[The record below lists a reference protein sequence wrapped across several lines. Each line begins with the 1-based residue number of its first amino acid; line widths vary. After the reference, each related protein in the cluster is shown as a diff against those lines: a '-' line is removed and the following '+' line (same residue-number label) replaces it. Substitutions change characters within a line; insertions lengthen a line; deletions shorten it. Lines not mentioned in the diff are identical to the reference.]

1 MIFRFLI
8 LSLCLTGGYFRVQ
21 SQHFVFNKI
30 AVSDGLLSNNI
41 RAVWQ
46 DQKGFLWIGTESGL
60 QRYDGYRFR
69 TILTN
74 RIDQILSDRLGRVWI
89 RSGRNTGIFDT
100 QSFRFTPVRY
110 EGQTEAYSLSGIW
123 LRKDASGNIFLLLT
137 GKNCQYYN
145 DKERNFSVSHN
156 PFTIADDLAIL
167 DVAEDKKKGRFWI
180 ITTDGLGYWDN
191 KTKMYYTSANNIQQ
205 DPLLQLS
212 VSHPSTTDIF
222 IDNADTY
229 WLQQTRHTTPSVYS
243 YDGIKNKLS
252 SDADGLNLP
261 KSKDYFEIYGFK
273 NLNDS
278 TTAIYGLNYLRMK
291 AGKQFYN
298 LKYPINNP
306 YGLHF
311 NSVSDLMQDKEGI
324 IWIATD
330 NGLYYTSNVL
340 TNPHIIFNSEDIRTS
355 ISSLLQ
361 DSNEDLWI
369 ASWGRGVFVLN
380 LKNNLSYAQP
390 LHQVAAKDNNV
401 NLVWTIC
408 EDNNKNIWAGC
419 QEGRLVLYN
428 VKKRKTSLFTPSAFN
443 GNAIRQIVKD
453 DSGLLWIGLQ
463 DGRIFTFDPYSLPI
477 SNQSFR
483 EICTLP
489 GGITK
494 MTVVNNRDIWIAVN
508 GKGIYILK
516 IKSKKITQTINTQK
530 TGRYVINTTKDILQ
544 INDTLCL
551 VAGEGMA
558 AINTRTYTGNFDT
571 PYQTSKVGTIYTL
584 QKDSNNFLWIGGTNG
599 IFKLDFKT
607 GNLIQYDQQD
617 GLLTVH
623 NNSYV
628 PERSILLHSG
638 MLAIGGNQHL
648 VIFNPENY
656 NHASLPPDITITGF
670 QLNDRYL
677 PEDSVAQLKEISI
690 PYRHRSFT
698 VEYAALGF
706 KGKRRITYEY
716 KLEGFDQKWNVQT
729 TPAPVKYRF
738 LPHGKYRFLVRARNE
753 TGEYT
758 AGITSVPLYII
769 PPFWKTTWFYIITV
783 LLIFALLYYLHKLR
797 LQRLLHIEQVRNRLA
812 RDLHDDMGSTLSTI
826 NILSNMALQQ
836 KTFDGARSKEYMH
849 TINQSTSQMM
859 EAMDDIV
866 WSINPANDSMA
877 KIITRMKET
886 AGVILEPRQIEYRFD
901 VHPSVPETSLTMEAR
916 REIFLIFKEA
926 INNIVKYADC
936 TEVDFT
942 LIKNRSQFVLEI
954 KDNGKGFQ
962 TSSNNLSVR
971 GNGLKNMEKRAS
983 GLKGTLTINSE
994 SGRGTLVRLSIPI
1007 A

>member
-1 MIFRFLI
+1 MVLKISIQIILLI
-8 LSLCLTGGYFRVQ
+8 SVYVSVQ
-21 SQHFVFNKI
+21 SQHFVFNRI
-30 AVSDGLLSNNI
+30 TVSDGLLSNNI
-41 RAVWQ
+41 RTVWQ
-46 DQKGFLWIGTESGL
+46 DQKGFLWIGNESGL
-60 QRYDGYRFR
+60 QRYDGYRVR

-74 RIDQILSDRLGRVWI
+74 RADQMLSDKLGRVWI
-89 RSGRNTGIFDT
+89 RSGRNIGIFDT
-100 QSFRFTPVRY
+100 QSFKFTPVRY
-110 EGQTEAYSLSGIW
+110 EGQTEAYNLSGIW
-123 LRKDASGNIFLLLT
+123 LKKDASGNVFLFLT

-145 DKERNFSVSHN
+145 EKEGDFSTRNN
-156 PFTIADDLAIL
+156 PFTIPANLTIL
-167 DVAEDKKKGRFWI
+167 DVAEDKRKERFWI

-191 KTKMYYTSANNIQQ
+191 KTKKYYTPANNIQQ
-205 DPLLQLS
+205 DPLLQIS
-212 VSHPSTTDIF
+212 VHHPSTTDIF
-222 IDNADTY
+222 IDNSDTY
-229 WLQQTRHTTPSVYS
+229 WLQQTRHTTPSIYS

-278 TTAIYGLNYLRMK
+278 TTAIYGLNYFRMK

-311 NSVSDLMQDKEGI
+311 NSVSDLLQDKEGI

-340 TNPHIIFNSEDIRTS
+340 TNPHIIFNSEDVRTS
-355 ISSLLQ
+355 ISSLVE
-361 DSNEDLWI
+361 DSYKNLWI
-369 ASWGRGVFVLN
+369 ASWGRGAFEVN
-380 LKNNLSYAQP
+380 INNNLSYSQP
-390 LHQVAAKDNNV
+390 LKQVAVKDNNV

-408 EDNNKNIWAGC
+408 EDNNKNIWSGC

-428 VKKRKTSLFTPSAFN
+428 AEKRKANVFTPSVLKD
-443 GNAIRQIVKD
+443 NAIREIVKD
-453 DSGLLWIGLQ
+453 ASGLLWMGLQ
-463 DGRIFTFDPYSLPI
+463 DGRILTFDPYSLPI
-477 SNQSFR
+477 SNLSFR

-489 GGITK
+489 GGVTK
-494 MTVVNNRDIWIAVN
+494 MTVINSQNIWIAVN
-508 GKGIYILK
+508 GHGIYILN
-516 IKSKKITQTINTQK
+516 IESKELIQHINTQK
-530 TGRYVINTTKDILQ
+530 TGRYVFNTAKDILQ

-551 VAGEGMA
+551 VAGEGIA
-558 AINTRTYTGNFDT
+558 TINTKTYTWNFDT
-571 PYQTSKVGTIYTL
+571 LYQTSKVGTIYTL

-599 IFKLDFKT
+599 IFKLNFKT
-607 GNLIQYDQQD
+607 GNLTQYDQQD

-628 PERSILLHSG
+628 PERSTLLHSG
-638 MLAIGGNQHL
+638 MMAIGGNQHL

-656 NHASLPPDITITGF
+656 SHANRPPDITITGF

-677 PEDSVAQLKEISI
+677 PEDSIAQLKEISI
-690 PYRHRSFT
+690 PYKHRAFT

-706 KGKRRITYEY
+706 KEKRRLTYEY
-716 KLEGFDQKWNVQT
+716 KLEGVDQKWNVQN

-738 LPHGKYRFLVRARNE
+738 LPHGRYRFLVRARNE

-758 AGITSVPLYII
+758 AGTTSVSLYII
-769 PPFWKTTWFYIITV
+769 PPFWKTTWFYILAV
-783 LLIFALLYYLHKLR
+783 LLIFTLLYYLHKLR

-812 RDLHDDMGSTLSTI
+812 QDLHDDMGSTLSTI

-836 KTFDGARSKEYMH
+836 NTFDAARNKEYMT

-936 TEVDFT
+936 TEVEFT
-942 LIKNRSQFVLEI
+942 LTKNRSHFVLEI

-962 TSSNNLSVR
+962 TSSNSLSVR
-971 GNGLKNMEKRAS
+971 GNGLKNMEKRAT
-983 GLKGTLTINSE
+983 GMKGTLTIISE
-994 SGRGTLVRLSIPI
+994 SGRGTRIQLSIPI